1 MRIVISEFMD
11 VPAVERLKQSFDTH
25 YDPTLAD
32 QRARLLAALPDA
44 DALIVRNRTRVDSQ
58 LLHAASR
65 LRVVGRLGVGLDNID
80 VTACKARGV
89 EVIPATGANSQA
101 VAEYVVGTAMVLLRG
116 QYGATARVIAGE
128 WPRSRLSAGRELAGK
143 TLGLIGCGQIGRRT
157 AILAH
162 ALGMTVIGYDPAI
175 APEDAAL
182 AQAGVRLQDLDEVLR
197 DSDVVSLH
205 VPLDGRTR
213 GLLNRERLS
222 SMKRG
227 AIVINTAR
235 GGILDERALAELL
248 AAGHLGGA
256 AIDVFAEEPLAAG
269 SAFAPLRD
277 ATNLILT
284 PHVAGVTLESNE
296 RVSAMIAQRVAA
308 FLGVALG

>member
-11 VPAVERLKQSFDTH
+11 VPAVERLKRSFDTR

-58 LLHAASR
+58 VLHAASR

-80 VTACKARGV
+80 VAACKARGV

-116 QYGATARVIAGE
+116 QYGATARVIAGD
-128 WPRSRLSAGRELAGK
+128 WPRSGLSAGRELAGK

-157 AILAH
+157 AALAH

-182 AQAGVRLQDLDEVLR
+182 ARAGVRLRSLDEVLR

-205 VPLDGRTR
+205 VPLDGQTR

-227 AIVINTAR
+227 AIVIDTAR

-248 AAGHLGGA
+248 AGGHLGGA

-269 SAFAPLRD
+269 SAFAPLRE

-308 FLGVALG
+308 YLGGAPG